1 MSIDK
6 LLSKRRT
13 MLALTGVTPEEFVAL
28 VPTFESAMKF
38 RNEHEFLSNPK
49 RQRKSGSGI
58 KPFCK
63 TVEEQLLFILL
74 YFKCYPTFDALSFLY
89 DRERSNVWRRYD
101 FLAPI
106 LESALGR
113 KLALPKRQITSI
125 EEFWKAFP
133 EAKELFLDGTER
145 PIRRP
150 KDNIKQKANYSG
162 KKKRN
167 TKKNL
172 VITTKKK
179 RINYLSPTVEGKEH
193 DYGLLKRLKLMDHIP
208 KKVRKRVD
216 LGFHG
221 IKKDYPGHRVSIPA
235 KKPKGRPLSN
245 TLKEQN
251 KRKSRIRILVEHALS
266 GPKRLGA
273 IAQTFRN
280 FKEHSDDRAMN
291 IACGLWNYHLDTT
304 TS

>member
-1 MSIDK
+1 MMSIHK

-13 MLALTGVTPEEFVAL
+13 MLALTGVTPEEFTAL
-28 VPTFESAMKF
+28 VPTFESAMNLKK
-38 RNEHEFLSNPK
+38 EHAFIENPK

-63 TVEEQLLFILL
+63 TIEEQLLFILL
-74 YFKCYPTFDALSFLY
+74 YFKCYPTFDVLSFLY

-113 KLALPKRQITSI
+113 KLALPARQITSI

-133 EAKELFLDGTER
+133 EAKELFIDGTER

-150 KDNIKQKANYSG
+150 KDKQKQKANYSG

-172 VITTKKK
+172 VIATKRK
-179 RINYLSPTVEGKEH
+179 RINYLSPTVEGKE
-193 DYGLLKRLKLMDHIP
+193 RI
-208 KKVRKRVD
+208 
-216 LGFHG
+216 
-221 IKKDYPGHRVSIPA
+221 
-235 KKPKGRPLSN
+235 
-245 TLKEQN
+245 
-251 KRKSRIRILVEHALS
+251 IRITWFYPYSLATLNKWNFLSLTPLTTVLKFLSFALNDS
-266 GPKRLGA
+266 AEAFVLRFTK
-273 IAQTFRN
+273 
-280 FKEHSDDRAMN
+280 
-291 IACGLWNYHLDTT
+291 
-304 TS
+304 